1 MVADDDRVPA
11 WRRYLRLTRDNAAGD
26 VEDEL
31 AFHLQSTIDELVA
44 GGMSIDDARAAARAK
59 FGDLEQIS
67 RTLHT
72 LSHQRERH
80 MTRADLIDS
89 LKQDVVFGLRQ
100 LRKSPAF
107 TLVAVLTLGL
117 GIGANSAI
125 FSVVRSVL
133 MRPLPFAHVD
143 RVVRLSQRNG
153 NDEMWSVPY
162 GNFDAWRQ
170 QATGFEAMGAIA
182 GGGPLTLTGQG
193 EPLPV
198 PTFSATAGYWQAV
211 SMPPILG
218 RYFSADE
225 DRAGGRPVAVISQAL
240 WRDRFASR
248 RDVIGRLLT
257 INGQSYAVIGV
268 APDDYLLPRAPG
280 NAIWL
285 PVDASA
291 SQLNEF
297 ADHEW
302 TVYALGRPDVGL
314 PAALRQVTQIDTRLA
329 HDHPH
334 SFYDG
339 TVTARSLTDVLV
351 GGNRVVLYLL
361 SGAVALVLLI
371 ACGNVANL
379 LLARASVRRTEIAVR
394 SALGASRKR
403 LVVQML
409 VESVLLAL
417 AGAALGLGVAV
428 AAIRFLVSS
437 PIPLAR
443 LNQARLDGPVVAFTL
458 ALAIVCAILFGLA
471 PALRAARLDLQQTL
485 RDGGRNTRGEGQQRL
500 RQVLVVGELC
510 LTLVLLVG
518 AGLLIRSAFALAAV
532 PVGFNTTNLLVFNV
546 VLPESRYS
554 ENNRI
559 RAAFDEMERDIAA
572 VPGVKT
578 VARTQTPP
586 IYGSG
591 WNWTAKREGSDGH
604 DAGAVVADMR
614 FVSPSYFATLEVPM
628 VRGRAFTA
636 GDGPNSPSV
645 AVVSRRLAD
654 RLWPGIDPVGQ
665 RISNGGDQWREIVGV
680 ADDVHSDGP
689 KDDVDPVLYIPA
701 TQQPGQNSFAFM
713 VRGSVPV
720 TTLLPSI
727 RRAVASVDPLVA
739 LSGASTMDDA
749 MARLLALDRF
759 TRVLLTALG
768 VTGLLLAI
776 VGVYGVIGYFVTQR
790 QHEVGVRI
798 ALGASS
804 RSVQWLVVWQGL
816 VLAGIGVIVGLPIA
830 FLAARFLRAFL
841 FGISARDPVTYLV
854 VAVLLAVVAVL
865 AAYLPARRATRIDPL
880 EALRTT

>member
-1 MVADDDRVPA
+1 MLPDEDRVPT
-11 WRRYLRLTRDNAAGD
+11 WRRYLRLVRDNPSGD
-26 VEDEL
+26 VDDEL
-31 AFHLQSTIDELVA
+31 AFHLQSTVDELVA
-44 GGMSIDDARAAARAK
+44 GGMSLGDARAAARAK

-107 TLVAVLTLGL
+107 TLVAVITLGV
-117 GIGANSAI
+117 GIGASSAI

-133 MRPLPFAHVD
+133 MRPLPFANAD

-153 NDEMWSVPY
+153 SDEMWSVPY
-162 GNFDAWRQ
+162 GNFDTWRQ
-170 QATGFEAMGAIA
+170 QARGFEAMGAIA
-182 GGGPLTLTGQG
+182 GGGRVTLTGQG

-198 PTFSATAGYWQAV
+198 PTFSATAGYWRAL
-211 SMPPILG
+211 SMPPVLG

-225 DRAGGRPVAVISQAL
+225 DRHGARPVAVISQEL
-240 WRDRFASR
+240 WKDRFASR
-248 RDVIGRLLT
+248 RDVIGRLIT
-257 INGQSYAVIGV
+257 VNGQSYAVVGV
-268 APDDYLLPRAPG
+268 APNEYLLPHPPG
-280 NAIWL
+280 DAIWL
-285 PVDASA
+285 PVDASP

-297 ADHEW
+297 GDHEW
-302 TVYALGRPDVGL
+302 TVFALARRDVGL

-329 HDHPH
+329 RDHPH

-339 TVTARSLTDVLV
+339 TVTARPLTDVLV
-351 GGNRVVLYLL
+351 GGNRLVLYLL

-394 SALGASRKR
+394 SALGASRGR
-403 LVVQML
+403 LVAQML

-428 AAIRFLVSS
+428 AGIRFLASS

-443 LNQARLDGPVVAFTL
+443 LNEARLDGAVVAFTL
-458 ALAIVCAILFGLA
+458 GLAVVCAILFGLA

-485 RDGGRNTRGEGQQRL
+485 RDGGRNTRGESQHGL

-532 PVGFNTTNLLVFNV
+532 PVGFDTNDLLVFNV

-554 ENNRI
+554 NNDRT
-559 RAAFDEMERDIAA
+559 RAAFEAMESNIAA
-572 VPGVKT
+572 VPGVRA

-591 WNWTAKREGSDGH
+591 WNWTAQREGSNGH

-614 FVSPSYFATLEVPM
+614 FVSSSYFATLGVPM
-628 VRGRAFTA
+628 IRGRAFTA
-636 GDGPNSPSV
+636 GDGSNAPLV
-645 AVVSRRLAD
+645 AVVSRRLGE
-654 RLWPGIDPVGQ
+654 RLWPGIDPVGR
-665 RISNGGDQWREIVGV
+665 RISNGGDQWREVVGV
-680 ADDVHSDGP
+680 AEDVHSDGP
-689 KDDVDPVLYIPA
+689 KHDVDPVLYIPA
-701 TQQPGQNSFAFM
+701 AQQPGQNSYAFL
-713 VRGSVPV
+713 VRGAVPV

-727 RRAVASVDPLVA
+727 RRAVASVDPLIA
-739 LSGASTMDDA
+739 LSGVSTMDDA
-749 MARLLALDRF
+749 MGRLLALDRF
-759 TRVLLTALG
+759 TRVLLIALG
-768 VTGLLLAI
+768 ITGLLLAM

-804 RSVQWLVVWQGL
+804 RSVHWLVVWQGL
-816 VLAGIGVIVGLPIA
+816 VLAGTGVVLGVPIA
-830 FLAARFLRAFL
+830 LLVARFLGAFL
-841 FGISARDPVTYLV
+841 FGITAHDPITYIV
-854 VAVLLAVVAVL
+854 VAVLLALVAVL
-865 AAYLPARRATRIDPL
+865 AAYGPARRATRIDPL
-880 EALRTT
+880 EALRAT